1 MGRVN
6 ATRSRKFDR
15 GGRRQGLDI
24 GSVFVLGTFL
34 SLCGIKHKGSARELL
49 PANAES
55 ESFIAPSAYISSL
68 GTFNFASVP
77 QG

>member
-1 MGRVN
+1 VPKV
-6 ATRSRKFDR
+6 SP
-15 GGRRQGLDI
+15 GRRRRKGGEGNFGI
-24 GSVFVLGTFL
+24 GSLFVLGTFL

-49 PANAES
+49 SANAES
-55 ESFIAPSAYISSL
+55 ESFIARSAYISSL